1 MSKYSKIAIWMS
13 GIALLLCVVAI
24 LITLHNNITGD
35 VSIKEIMEISIAT
48 TSIGVTVLLGV
59 QIYTII
65 SIDKKIKESIEEAHA
80 MYKSENEIL
89 AMRMKTLSIAIQKFT
104 TGNIYIT
111 REEYN
116 EALCVFCLSA
126 IEANKLGEEDLVSL
140 SLEQAISLF
149 NHCKYF
155 HLSDIGRKYMN
166 EIKEEMVKIPDRKA
180 IEIYNFLSGIEC
192 SGRHT
197 VNS

>member
-1 MSKYSKIAIWMS
+1 MKRKSCAIWMS
-13 GIALLLCVVAI
+13 GIALLLSVVAI
-24 LITLHNNITGD
+24 LIALYPNITGD
-35 VSIKEIMEISIAT
+35 VSFKEIMEISVAT
-48 TSIGVTVLLGV
+48 TSIGVTVILGI

-65 SIDKKIKESIEEAHA
+65 SIDKRIKESIEEAHI

-89 AMRMKTLSIAIQKFT
+89 ADKMKALSIAIQKFT

-116 EALCVFCLSA
+116 DALCVFCLSA
-126 IEANKLGEEDLVSL
+126 IEANKLGEESLVSS
-140 SLEQAISLF
+140 SLEQADSLL
-149 NHCKYF
+149 NRCKFF
-155 HLSDIGRKYMN
+155 HLSDIGKKHMD
-166 EIKEEMVKIPDRKA
+166 EIKRGMIKIPDEKA
-180 IEIYNFLSGIEC
+180 IKIYNFLSGIEC

>member
-1 MSKYSKIAIWMS
+1 MKKESVTIWVSVAALVMS
-13 GIALLLCVVAI
+13 VVAI
-24 LITLHNNITGD
+24 LIALYPNITGD
-35 VSIKEIMEISIAT
+35 VSFKEIMEISVAT
-48 TSIGVTVLLGV
+48 VSIGVTVILGI

-65 SIDKKIKESIEEAHA
+65 SIDKRIKESIEEAHI

-89 AMRMKTLSIAIQKFT
+89 ADKMKALSIAIQKFT

-116 EALCVFCLSA
+116 DALCVFCLSA
-126 IEANKLGEEDLVSL
+126 IEANKLGEESLVLL
-140 SLEQAISLF
+140 SLEQAMSLL
-149 NHCKYF
+149 NHCKFF
-155 HLSDIGRKYMN
+155 HLSDIGKKHID
-166 EIKEEMVKIPDRKA
+166 EIKRGMVKIPDEKA
-180 IEIYNFLSGIEC
+180 IKIYNFLSGIEC

>member
-1 MSKYSKIAIWMS
+1 MS
-13 GIALLLCVVAI
+13 GIALLLSVVAI
-24 LITLHNNITGD
+24 LIALYPNITGD
-35 VSIKEIMEISIAT
+35 VSFKEIMEISVAT
-48 TSIGVTVLLGV
+48 VSIGVTVILGI

-65 SIDKKIKESIEEAHA
+65 SIDKRIKESIEEAHT

-89 AMRMKTLSIAIQKFT
+89 ADKMKALSIAIQKFT

-116 EALCVFCLSA
+116 EAFCVFCLSA
-126 IEANKLGEEDLVSL
+126 IEANEIGYENLISS
-140 SLEQAISLF
+140 SLEQAMSLL

-155 HLSDIGRKYMN
+155 HLSDIGKKHMD
-166 EIKEEMVKIPDRKA
+166 EIKRGMIKIPDEKA
-180 IEIYNFLSGIEC
+180 IKIYNFLSGIEC

>member
-1 MSKYSKIAIWMS
+1 MKKESVNIWVSVAALVMS
-13 GIALLLCVVAI
+13 VVAI
-24 LITLHNNITGD
+24 LIALYPNITGD
-35 VSIKEIMEISIAT
+35 VSFKEIMEISVAT
-48 TSIGVTVLLGV
+48 VSIGVTVILGI

-65 SIDKKIKESIEEAHA
+65 SIDKRIKESIEEAHI

-89 AMRMKTLSIAIQKFT
+89 AKRMKAFSIATQKFT

-116 EALCVFCLSA
+116 EAFCVFCLSA
-126 IEANKLGEEDLVSL
+126 IEANKLGEESLVLL
-140 SLEQAISLF
+140 SLEQAMSLL

-155 HLSDIGRKYMN
+155 HLSDIGKKHMD
-166 EIKEEMVKIPDRKA
+166 EIKRGMIKIPDEKA
-180 IEIYNFLSGIEC
+180 IKIYNFLSGIEC

>member
-1 MSKYSKIAIWMS
+1 MKKESVTIWVSVAALVMS
-13 GIALLLCVVAI
+13 VVAI
-24 LITLHNNITGD
+24 LIALYPNITGD
-35 VSIKEIMEISIAT
+35 VSFKEIMEISVAT
-48 TSIGVTVLLGV
+48 VSIGVTVILGI

-65 SIDKKIKESIEEAHA
+65 SIDKRIKESIEEAHI

-89 AMRMKTLSIAIQKFT
+89 ADKMKALSIAIQKFT

-116 EALCVFCLSA
+116 EAFCVFCLSA
-126 IEANKLGEEDLVSL
+126 IEANRLGFENLISS
-140 SLEQAISLF
+140 SLEQADSLL
-149 NHCKYF
+149 NRCKFF
-155 HLSDIGRKYMN
+155 HLSDIGKKHMD
-166 EIKEEMVKIPDRKA
+166 EIKRGMIKIPDEKA
-180 IEIYNFLSGIEC
+180 IKIYNFLSGVEC

>member
-1 MSKYSKIAIWMS
+1 MKRKSCAIWMS
-13 GIALLLCVVAI
+13 GIALLLSVVAI
-24 LITLHNNITGD
+24 LIALYPNITGD
-35 VSIKEIMEISIAT
+35 VSFKEIMEISVAT
-48 TSIGVTVLLGV
+48 VSIGVTVILGI

-65 SIDKKIKESIEEAHA
+65 SIDKRIKESIEEAHT

-89 AMRMKTLSIAIQKFT
+89 ADKMKALSIAIQKFT

-116 EALCVFCLSA
+116 EAFCVFCLSA
-126 IEANKLGEEDLVSL
+126 IEANEIGYENLISS
-140 SLEQAISLF
+140 SLEQAMSLL

-155 HLSDIGRKYMN
+155 HLSDIGKKHMD
-166 EIKEEMVKIPDRKA
+166 EIKRGMIKIPDEKA
-180 IEIYNFLSGIEC
+180 IKIYNFLSGIEC

>member
-1 MSKYSKIAIWMS
+1 MKRKSCAIWMS
-13 GIALLLCVVAI
+13 GIALLLSVVAI
-24 LITLHNNITGD
+24 LIALYPNITGD
-35 VSIKEIMEISIAT
+35 VSFKEIMEISVAT
-48 TSIGVTVLLGV
+48 VSIGVTAILGI

-65 SIDKKIKESIEEAHA
+65 SIDKRIKESIEEAHT

-89 AMRMKTLSIAIQKFT
+89 ADKMKALSIAIQKFT

-116 EALCVFCLSA
+116 EAFCVFCLSA
-126 IEANKLGEEDLVSL
+126 IEANKLGEESLVLS
-140 SLEQAISLF
+140 SLEQADSLL
-149 NHCKYF
+149 NRCKFF
-155 HLSDIGRKYMN
+155 HLSDIGKKHMD
-166 EIKEEMVKIPDRKA
+166 EIKRGMIKIPDEKA
-180 IEIYNFLSGIEC
+180 IKIYNFLSGIEC

>member
-1 MSKYSKIAIWMS
+1 MKRKSCAIWMS
-13 GIALLLCVVAI
+13 GIALLLSVVAI
-24 LITLHNNITGD
+24 LIALYPNITGD
-35 VSIKEIMEISIAT
+35 VSFKEIMEISVAT
-48 TSIGVTVLLGV
+48 TSIGVTVILGI

-65 SIDKKIKESIEEAHA
+65 SIDKRIKESIEEAHI

-89 AMRMKTLSIAIQKFT
+89 ADKMKALSIAIQKFT

-116 EALCVFCLSA
+116 EAFCVFCLSA
-126 IEANKLGEEDLVSL
+126 IEANEIGYENLISS
-140 SLEQAISLF
+140 SLEQADSLL
-149 NHCKYF
+149 NRCKFF
-155 HLSDIGRKYMN
+155 HLSDIGKKHID
-166 EIKEEMVKIPDRKA
+166 EIKRGMVKIPDEKA
-180 IEIYNFLSGIEC
+180 IKIYNFLSGIEC

>member
-1 MSKYSKIAIWMS
+1 MKRKSCAIWMS
-13 GIALLLCVVAI
+13 GIALLLSVVAI
-24 LITLHNNITGD
+24 LIALYPDIAGN
-35 VSIKEIMEISIAT
+35 VSFKEIVEISITT

-65 SIDKKIKESIEEAHA
+65 SIDKRIKESIEEAHT
-80 MYKSENEIL
+80 MYKSENVIL
-89 AMRMKTLSIAIQKFT
+89 ADKMKALSIAIQKFT

-116 EALCVFCLSA
+116 EAFCVFCLSA
-126 IEANKLGEEDLVSL
+126 IEANEIGYENLISS
-140 SLEQAISLF
+140 SLEQADSLL
-149 NHCKYF
+149 NRCKFF
-155 HLSDIGRKYMN
+155 HLSDIGKKHID
-166 EIKEEMVKIPDRKA
+166 EIKRGMVKIPDEKA
-180 IEIYNFLSGIEC
+180 IKIYNFLSGIEC

>member
-1 MSKYSKIAIWMS
+1 MKKESVTIWVSVAALVMS
-13 GIALLLCVVAI
+13 VVAI
-24 LITLHNNITGD
+24 LIALYPDITGD
-35 VSIKEIMEISIAT
+35 VSFKEIMEISVAT
-48 TSIGVTVLLGV
+48 VSIGVTVILGI

-65 SIDKKIKESIEEAHA
+65 SIDKRIKESIEEAHT

-89 AMRMKTLSIAIQKFT
+89 AKRMKAFSIATQKFT

-116 EALCVFCLSA
+116 DALCVFCLSA
-126 IEANKLGEEDLVSL
+126 IEANKLGEESLVLL
-140 SLEQAISLF
+140 SLEQAMSLL

-155 HLSDIGRKYMN
+155 HLSDIGKKHMD
-166 EIKEEMVKIPDRKA
+166 EIKRGMVKIPDEKA
-180 IEIYNFLSGIEC
+180 IKIYNFLSGIEC

>member
-1 MSKYSKIAIWMS
+1 MKRKSCAIWMS
-13 GIALLLCVVAI
+13 GIALLLSVVAI
-24 LITLHNNITGD
+24 LIALYPNITGD
-35 VSIKEIMEISIAT
+35 VSFKEIMEISVAT
-48 TSIGVTVLLGV
+48 TSIGVTVILGI

-65 SIDKKIKESIEEAHA
+65 SIDKRIKESIEEAHT

-89 AMRMKTLSIAIQKFT
+89 AKRMKAFSIATQKFT

-116 EALCVFCLSA
+116 DALCVFCLSA
-126 IEANKLGEEDLVSL
+126 IEANKLGFENLISS
-140 SLEQAISLF
+140 SLEQADNLL
-149 NHCKYF
+149 NRCKFF
-155 HLSDIGRKYMN
+155 HLSDIGKKHMD
-166 EIKEEMVKIPDRKA
+166 EIKRGMIKIPDEKA
-180 IEIYNFLSGIEC
+180 IKIYNFLSGIEC

>member
-1 MSKYSKIAIWMS
+1 MAIWIS
-13 GIALLLCVVAI
+13 GAALLLGIVAI
-24 LITLHNNITGD
+24 LIALYPDIAGN
-35 VSIKEIMEISIAT
+35 VSFKEIVETSIAT
-48 TSIGVTVLLGV
+48 TSIGVTVLLGI

-65 SIDKKIKESIEEAHA
+65 SIDKRIKESIEEAHI
-80 MYKSENEIL
+80 MYKSENKIL
-89 AMRMKTLSIAIQKFT
+89 ADKMKALSIAIQKFT

-116 EALCVFCLSA
+116 DALCVFCLSA
-126 IEANKLGEEDLVSL
+126 IEANKLGDEDLVSL
-140 SLEQAISLF
+140 GLEQAISLF

-155 HLSDIGRKYMN
+155 HLSDIGKKYMD
-166 EIKEEMVKIPDRKA
+166 EIKRGMIKIPDEKA
-180 IEIYNFLSGIEC
+180 IKIYNFLSGIEY

>member
-1 MSKYSKIAIWMS
+1 MKKESVAIWMGS
-13 GIALLLCVVAI
+13 VALLLCVVAI
-24 LITLHNNITGD
+24 LITLHPNITGD
-35 VSIKEIMEISIAT
+35 VSVKEVMEISIAT

-89 AMRMKTLSIAIQKFT
+89 AKRMKTLSIAIQKFT

-126 IEANKLGEEDLVSL
+126 IEANKLGEENLVSL
-140 SLEQAISLF
+140 SLEQAMSLL
-149 NHCKYF
+149 NHCKDF
-155 HLSDIGRKYMN
+155 HLSDIGKEYMDK
-166 EIKEEMVKIPDRKA
+166 IKQGMVEIPDEKA
-180 IEIYNFLSGIEC
+180 IGIYNFLSVIGNC
-192 SGRHT
+192 GQHT
-197 VNS
+197 LNT

>member
-1 MSKYSKIAIWMS
+1 MKRKSCAIWMS
-13 GIALLLCVVAI
+13 GIALLLSVVAI
-24 LITLHNNITGD
+24 LIALYPNITGD
-35 VSIKEIMEISIAT
+35 VSFKEIMEISVAT
-48 TSIGVTVLLGV
+48 VSIGVTVILGI

-65 SIDKKIKESIEEAHA
+65 SIDKRIKESIEEAHT

-89 AMRMKTLSIAIQKFT
+89 ADKMKALSIVIQKFT

-116 EALCVFCLSA
+116 EAFCVFCLSA
-126 IEANKLGEEDLVSL
+126 IEANEIGYENLISS
-140 SLEQAISLF
+140 SLEQAMSLL

-155 HLSDIGRKYMN
+155 HLSDIGKKHMD
-166 EIKEEMVKIPDRKA
+166 EIKRGMIKIPDEKA
-180 IEIYNFLSGIEC
+180 IKIYNFLSGIEC

>member
-1 MSKYSKIAIWMS
+1 MKKE
-13 GIALLLCVVAI
+13 G
-24 LITLHNNITGD
+24 
-35 VSIKEIMEISIAT
+35 VSIWLSGAALMVSVMAVLFALYPDDAEDSLFKRIMEVSIAT

-65 SIDKKIKESIEEAHA
+65 SIDKRIKEGIEEAHT

-89 AMRMKTLSIAIQKFT
+89 AKRMKAFSIATQKFT

-116 EALCVFCLSA
+116 DALCVFCLSA
-126 IEANKLGEEDLVSL
+126 IDANKLGEESLVSL
-140 SLEQAISLF
+140 SFEQAMSLL

-155 HLSDIGRKYMN
+155 HLSDIGKKHMD
-166 EIKEEMVKIPDRKA
+166 EIKKGMIKIPDEKA
-180 IEIYNFLSGIEC
+180 IKIYNFLSGIEC
-192 SGRHT
+192 SGRHA

>member
-1 MSKYSKIAIWMS
+1 MKRKSCAIWMS
-13 GIALLLCVVAI
+13 GIALLLSVVAI
-24 LITLHNNITGD
+24 LIALYPNITGD
-35 VSIKEIMEISIAT
+35 VSFKEIMEISVAT
-48 TSIGVTVLLGV
+48 TSIGVTVILGI

-65 SIDKKIKESIEEAHA
+65 SIDKRIKESIEEAHT

-89 AMRMKTLSIAIQKFT
+89 AKRMKAFSIATQKFT

-116 EALCVFCLSA
+116 DALCVFCLSA
-126 IEANKLGEEDLVSL
+126 IEANKLGFENLISS
-140 SLEQAISLF
+140 SLEQADSLL
-149 NHCKYF
+149 NRCKFF
-155 HLSDIGRKYMN
+155 HLSDIGKKHMD
-166 EIKEEMVKIPDRKA
+166 EIKRGMVKIPDEKA
-180 IEIYNFLSGIEC
+180 IKIYNFLSGIEC

>member
-1 MSKYSKIAIWMS
+1 MKRKSCAIWMS
-13 GIALLLCVVAI
+13 GIALLLSVVAI
-24 LITLHNNITGD
+24 LIALYPNITGD
-35 VSIKEIMEISIAT
+35 VSFKEIMEISVAT
-48 TSIGVTVLLGV
+48 TSIGVTVILGI

-65 SIDKKIKESIEEAHA
+65 SIDKRIKESIEEAHT

-89 AMRMKTLSIAIQKFT
+89 AKRMKAFSIATQKFT

-116 EALCVFCLSA
+116 DALCVFCLSA
-126 IEANKLGEEDLVSL
+126 IEANKLGFENLISS
-140 SLEQAISLF
+140 SLEQADSLL
-149 NHCKYF
+149 NRCKFF
-155 HLSDIGRKYMN
+155 HLSDIGKKHMD
-166 EIKEEMVKIPDRKA
+166 EIKRGMIKIPDEKA
-180 IEIYNFLSGIEC
+180 IKIYNFLSGIEC

>member
-1 MSKYSKIAIWMS
+1 MKRKSCAIWMS
-13 GIALLLCVVAI
+13 GIALLLSVVAI
-24 LITLHNNITGD
+24 LIALYPNITGD
-35 VSIKEIMEISIAT
+35 VSFKEIMEISVAT
-48 TSIGVTVLLGV
+48 TSIGVTVILGI

-65 SIDKKIKESIEEAHA
+65 SIDKRIKESIEEAHT

-89 AMRMKTLSIAIQKFT
+89 ADKMKALSIAIQKFT

-116 EALCVFCLSA
+116 EAFCVFCLSA
-126 IEANKLGEEDLVSL
+126 IEANKLGEESLVLS
-140 SLEQAISLF
+140 SLEQADSLL
-149 NHCKYF
+149 NRCKFF
-155 HLSDIGRKYMN
+155 HLSDIGKKHMD
-166 EIKEEMVKIPDRKA
+166 EIKRGMIKIPDEKA
-180 IEIYNFLSGIEC
+180 IKIYNFLSGIEC